1 MKIAVCVKHV
11 PEDPTHARIDPA
23 TKRLLNGVNVEWIE
37 RTLARPIEPLR
48 LRIDPPCL
56 LRDVLDADGDLHGA
70 RTLKAE
76 REANAEGR
84 SRRNPC

>member
-1 MKIAVCVKHV
+1 
-11 PEDPTHARIDPA
+11 
-23 TKRLLNGVNVEWIE
+23 VNVEWIE

-70 RTLKAE
+70 RLYSRRKGLMSASEAAETFARVERFE
-76 REANAEGR
+76 REPER
-84 SRRNPC
+84 